1 MNDESRTPAYLRAG
15 RLGRL
20 TLKNRLVRAATSET
34 MATEAGDATP
44 ELVAFYERLARGG
57 AGLIITGHIFVAHRG
72 QCSPRQMGLDTD
84 ARVPGLRRVTDAVHA
99 GGGRIFAELSHAGSQ
114 SMMPDRVPLAPSVV
128 TNPIYAR
135 HPDEASEADI
145 ADTVAAFAAA
155 ARRAKE
161 AGFDGVHLHGGNGYL
176 IAEFSSPHSNR
187 RTDGWGGDAAGRA
200 RFSVAVCRAV
210 RAAVGPD
217 YPVTMRIGLAD
228 SVPDGL
234 EVAESLD
241 RAALLAAE
249 GVDGFEVTLG
259 IMGSYLENIRPYVA
273 VSPRRAAEDWLVPR
287 LWRPAAP
294 EAYYRDF
301 ARALRARVGLPIILV
316 GGVRTTDM
324 MEELVASGDADF
336 LALSRPFIR
345 EPDLPNRLI
354 AGHRG
359 MPDCVSCNICLA
371 HDGYDALKC
380 WRKNPAD
387 LAAHALFRLRGELGR
402 IAARFRS
409 APPA

>member
-1 MNDESRTPAYLRAG
+1 MIDDGGSPAYLRPG
-15 RLGRL
+15 RLGGL
-20 TLKNRLVRAATSET
+20 KLKNRLVRAATSET
-34 MATEAGDATP
+34 MATPDGDATP
-44 ELVAFYERLARGG
+44 ELVAFYEHLARGG
-57 AGLIITGHIFVAHRG
+57 AGLIITGHIFVAPRG

-84 ARVPGLRRVTDAVHA
+84 ARVPGLRRLTDAVHA
-99 GGGRIFAELSHAGSQ
+99 SGGRIFAELSHAGSQ

-135 HPDEASEADI
+135 HPEEASEADI

-155 ARRAKE
+155 ARRAQE

-187 RTDGWGGDAAGRA
+187 RTDGWGGDDMGRA

-228 SVPDGL
+228 SVPHGL
-234 EVAESLD
+234 SLAESLD
-241 RAALLAAE
+241 RAALIAAE
-249 GVDGFEVTLG
+249 GIDGFEVTLG

-273 VSPRRAAEDWLVPR
+273 VGPRRAVEDWLVPR

-294 EAYYRDF
+294 QAYYRDF
-301 ARALRARVGLPIILV
+301 ARALRSRVSLPIILV
-316 GGVRTTDM
+316 GGVRTTDV
-324 MEELVASGDADF
+324 MEEVVASGDADF

-345 EPDLPNRLI
+345 EPDLPNRLA

-371 HDGYDALKC
+371 HDGYDPLKC

-387 LAAHALFRLRGELGR
+387 LAAHALFRLRGGMARL
-402 IAARFRS
+402 AARLR
-409 APPA
+409 PAA